1 MATEIQMKQWR
12 SELKRD
18 YPQCADY
25 FIDLVLDLYK
35 ANPEYVKKLHKKK
48 FQELTNDTPKE
59 IVGAVDVIPS
69 TDTEAMKKYFK
80 EPVMLPKEGEEASHC
95 DTC

>member
-1 MATEIQMKQWR
+1 MATDNQMKQWR
-12 SELKRD
+12 NELKRD

-35 ANPEYVKKLHKKK
+35 GNPEYIKKLHKRK
-48 FQELTNDTPKE
+48 FQELNNDIPNE
-59 IVGAVDVIPS
+59 IVGAVDVTPS

-80 EPVMLPKEGEEASHC
+80 EPVILPKEDE
-95 DTC
+95 DNTTV